1 MRIAVVAFETTHRT
15 ARAGLKRTEAL
26 ARALS
31 RRGHDVTVFCT
42 QWWYS
47 PDAGPW
53 RVDDDLRYRRIDI
66 APDLPSSVVR
76 LPVQLARFRPDV
88 IHAAPA
94 PPELLLSARVGATLS
109 RAPLVCDWYGDEQF
123 DSRLLGPARRAPS
136 HTVVPSD
143 YVESGLREDG
153 IAGEHLTVLR
163 EFLEFEAIEAVEPAG
178 EEHIVAGRRLD
189 SDANLESLFLGLA
202 ELRREDW
209 SATVIGDG
217 PARGEFEQAA
227 ADLRIGD
234 RVEFVGDVPREER
247 IAHYRNAHTF
257 VHTARRESFATEL
270 MWALAC
276 GCTGVVE
283 YQSDSAAHELVERR
297 PRGFRVT
304 TSEEIAGA
312 IQDSRDLDHRTID
325 DDFREFDRE
334 RVLESLLALYRD
346 LGAGQ

>member
-15 ARAGLKRTEAL
+15 ARAGVARTEAL

-31 RRGHDVTVFCT
+31 RRGHDVTVFCAE
-42 QWWYS
+42 WWYG

-53 RVDDDLRYRRIDI
+53 RVDDDLRFRRIDI
-66 APDLPSSVVR
+66 VPDVPSAAAR
-76 LPVQLARFRPDV
+76 LPIQLARFGPDV
-88 IHAAPA
+88 VHATPV
-94 PPELLLSARVGATLS
+94 PPGILLSARIGATLS
-109 RAPLVCDWYGDEQF
+109 RAPLICDWYGDEQF
-123 DSRLLGPARRAPS
+123 DSRLMGPARRAPS
-136 HTVVPSD
+136 HSVVPSE
-143 YVESGLREDG
+143 YVESELREQGVSADD
-153 IAGEHLTVLR
+153 LTVLP

-178 EEHIVAGRRLD
+178 EANIVAGRRLNA
-189 SDANLESLFLGLA
+189 DANLESLFLGLA

-209 SATVIGDG
+209 SATIVGDG
-217 PARGEFEQAA
+217 PAREQFEQAA
-227 ADLRIGD
+227 ADLRIAD
-234 RVEFVGDVPREER
+234 RVTFVGDVSREER

-312 IQDSRDLDHRTID
+312 IQETRELEHWTID
-325 DDFREFDRE
+325 DSFREFDRE
-334 RVLESLLALYRD
+334 QVLESLLALYRD
-346 LGAGQ
+346 LGADQ